1 MASNDENGPL
11 RKCRRTAPRAQ
22 QARASQSSEQA
33 SSLEQWLQ
41 RAFAWGHVFFEEA
54 LHSQS
59 CFFFQWV
66 RRLSVTLLWTRAE
79 NSCLVWRLRIYS
91 QAR

>member
-41 RAFAWGHVFFEEA
+41 RAFAWGHVSFEEA
-54 LHSQS
+54 FSKL
-59 CFFFQWV
+59 FFLSMGSAIECYFAMDA
-66 RRLSVTLLWTRAE
+66 RRKFLLGLET
-79 NSCLVWRLRIYS
+79 
-91 QAR
+91 